1 MGGVRINLVHKI
13 VTSSLQHCAA
23 PELHWSVE
31 DPPPPPE
38 GESVRGT
45 AVAAAKSGR
54 TKNKKVKTVA
64 TRENIV
70 TEL

>member
-1 MGGVRINLVHKI
+1 VGGVRINLVHKI

-31 DPPPPPE
+31 DPPPPE
-38 GESVRGT
+38 VGSLRGT